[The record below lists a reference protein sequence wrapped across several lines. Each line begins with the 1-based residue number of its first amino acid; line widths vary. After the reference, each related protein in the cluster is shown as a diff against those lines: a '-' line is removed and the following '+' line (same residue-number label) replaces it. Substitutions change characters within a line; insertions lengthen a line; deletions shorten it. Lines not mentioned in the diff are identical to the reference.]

1 MTNVAKQVIKHSN
14 ALLKTVMTV
23 IRNEKIKQGEN
34 STALVTIV
42 ERVDIRLK
50 IAWN

>member
-1 MTNVAKQVIKHSN
+1 MANQVIKHSN

-42 ERVDIRLK
+42 EGADIRLN
-50 IAWN
+50 IAGN